1 MKILIVED
9 EKLSAEHLSNL
20 LIKIEPT
27 FEIVHVSESVKRT
40 IAFLE
45 SGIKVDL
52 IFMDVHLA
60 DGISFDIFEVVKETA
75 PIIFT
80 TAFDEYAIKAF
91 KVNSI
96 DYLLKPIG
104 RNELKEAIDKFKNI
118 HSKQKVDRS
127 GLMEDVYSIINR
139 HYKNR
144 FLVRSGEQI
153 QSIPVEEISF
163 LIAEDGIVILVN
175 KQGKRFA
182 LDQSLDSLETLLDP
196 EHFFRISRK
205 IIIRFEA
212 INKILPH
219 LNSRLK
225 ISAEFLDDENSIVS
239 RERVSEFKLWLDK

>member
-1 MKILIVED
+1 VKVLIVED

-20 LIKIEPT
+20 LSKIEPT
-27 FEIVHVSESVKRT
+27 FEIVHISESVKRT
-40 IAFLE
+40 VAFLE

-52 IFMDVHLA
+52 IFMDIHLA

-91 KVNSI
+91 RVNSV

-104 RNELKEAIDKFKNI
+104 KIELKNAIDKFKSI
-118 HSKQKVDRS
+118 LSKQKVDRS

-139 HYKNR
+139 NYKTR

-163 LIAEDGIVILVN
+163 LIAEDGIVILVS

-182 LDQSLDSLETLLDP
+182 LDQSLDTLETLLDP
-196 EHFFRISRK
+196 GHFFRISRK
-205 IIIRFEA
+205 IIIRLDA
-212 INKILPH
+212 IKKILPH

-225 ISAEFLDDENSIVS
+225 ISAEFLNEEDSIVS

>member
-20 LIKIEPT
+20 LSKIEPT
-27 FEIVHVSESVKRT
+27 FEIVHISESVKRT

-75 PIIFT
+75 SIIFT

-104 RNELKEAIDKFKNI
+104 RNELKEAIDKFKTI

-205 IIIRFEA
+205 IIIRFDA

>member
-205 IIIRFEA
+205 IIIRFDA

>member
-175 KQGKRFA
+175 KQGKLFA

-205 IIIRFEA
+205 IIIRFDA

-239 RERVSEFKLWLDK
+239 RERVLEFKLWLDK